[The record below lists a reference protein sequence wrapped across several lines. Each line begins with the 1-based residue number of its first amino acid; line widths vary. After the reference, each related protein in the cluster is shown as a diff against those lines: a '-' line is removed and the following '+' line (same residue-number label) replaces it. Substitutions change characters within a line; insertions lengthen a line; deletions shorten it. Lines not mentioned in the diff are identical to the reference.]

1 MNRCSTDDGR
11 PYEEHSVPRPAQKV
25 ILLRLREPVDHDLP
39 VPLERLGQA
48 AHALDDLRRCIEPI
62 VTDPRWP
69 ALEWRVACTPLM
81 VRLPTARQSLADLG
95 EVRAGLWPDTDWA
108 VRLRA
113 ARDEVE
119 RRLQDVSMSMSS
131 LLRTESS
138 RTGTVAGFGFDGI
151 KLAEAVDGLCGLIA
165 SRYPEAADSI

>member
-1 MNRCSTDDGR
+1 MPG
-11 PYEEHSVPRPAQKV
+11 PAQKG
-25 ILLRLREPVDHDLP
+25 ILLHLREQTYQDLP

-48 AHALDDLRRCIEPI
+48 AHALGDLRRCIEPI

-69 ALEWRVACTPLM
+69 ALEWRVVCTPLM
-81 VRLPTARQSLADLG
+81 VRLPTARKSLADLRG
-95 EVRAGLWPDTDWA
+95 VRAGLWPDTDWA

-119 RRLQDVSMSMSS
+119 RRLLNMNMSMSS
-131 LLRTESS
+131 LLRTESNS
-138 RTGTVAGFGFDGI
+138 IDTAAGFGFDGT

-165 SRYPEAADSI
+165 SRYPEAVGSI